1 MPDDSKFTRP
11 WEDTSG
17 DEPETAISVEDDSDD
32 TPESDEA
39 PAADDLGADDL
50 GADDL
55 GADDFGSA
63 GGLLAGYTDDDYLA
77 ATTREYQG
85 LAESIAAAEG
95 FEYERQAVAAS
106 MPGVGSG
113 LVGFEDVTGR
123 PGISEEDVEAEEQQ
137 RASDLTLRIGSGL
150 VLVGMF
156 LGCLFL
162 GGVWFTTL
170 VTIVVVL
177 ALGEFYS
184 TLRSRGY
191 RPVALFGFLAVIAG
205 AIAAHAGGAE
215 ALASTLAFATLAV
228 ALFYSVVV
236 RRDPL
241 ENAAVTVLG
250 MVWVSLLSF
259 AIIIGR
265 AENAVELILL
275 LVVLTA
281 FFDIAGYFV
290 GRTFGRRFIAP
301 FVSPRKTVE
310 GLIGGIAVTVALAA
324 ILSTIPA
331 YDFMSLGGAIL
342 VALVIAVF
350 APLGD
355 AAESVVK
362 RALDTKD
369 MGSIL
374 PGHGG
379 MIDRI
384 DALLFVVPVGYFLFL
399 LLDYL

>member
-1 MPDDSKFTRP
+1 M
-11 WEDTSG
+11 
-17 DEPETAISVEDDSDD
+17 
-32 TPESDEA
+32 
-39 PAADDLGADDL
+39 
-50 GADDL
+50 
-55 GADDFGSA
+55 
-63 GGLLAGYTDDDYLA
+63 
-77 ATTREYQG
+77 
-85 LAESIAAAEG
+85 
-95 FEYERQAVAAS
+95 
-106 MPGVGSG
+106 
-113 LVGFEDVTGR
+113 
-123 PGISEEDVEAEEQQ
+123 
-137 RASDLTLRIGSGL
+137 
-150 VLVGMF
+150 VLS
-156 LGCLFL
+156 
-162 GGVWFTTL
+162 
-170 VTIVVVL
+170 
-177 ALGEFYS
+177 LGEFYS

-191 RPVALFGFLAVIAG
+191 KPVALFGFVAVIAG
-205 AIAAHAGGAE
+205 AIGAHAGGAD
-215 ALASTLAFATLAV
+215 ALASTLVFGTLAV

-241 ENAAVTVLG
+241 ENAAVTILG

-275 LVVLTA
+275 LVLLTA

-290 GRTFGRRFIAP
+290 GRSFGRRFIAP

-310 GLIGGIAVTVALAA
+310 GLIGGIVVTTALAA

-331 YDFMSLGGAIL
+331 YDFMGLGGAIL

-384 DALLFVVPVGYFLFL
+384 DALYVGQEQAGLRAFSD
-399 LLDYL
+399 DYSVKLGVEV